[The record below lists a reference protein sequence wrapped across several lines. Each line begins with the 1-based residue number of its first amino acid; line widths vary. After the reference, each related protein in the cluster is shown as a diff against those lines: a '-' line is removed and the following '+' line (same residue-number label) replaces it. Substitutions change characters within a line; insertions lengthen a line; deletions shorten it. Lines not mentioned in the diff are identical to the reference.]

1 MENVGTTEWLINR
14 SISRGLASQSGAVS
28 NRPGSVREL
37 VVPAVN
43 WLGLVPSWVVFTTIL
58 LATTAICGTVILRSR
73 AELRAS
79 AGQQQMVES
88 EIQSLRLAN
97 EGLRMDIQKLS
108 QDPNAIEFAARE
120 RLGMVKATDIV
131 VTMESIKPLQ
141 QVASGSLV
149 H

>member
-1 MENVGTTEWLINR
+1 MQSLGTTEWLINR
-14 SISRGLASQSGAVS
+14 SVSRGLVYQSSAVL
-28 NRPGSVREL
+28 NRQGTVREL

-73 AELRAS
+73 AELRGS
-79 AGQQQMVES
+79 SSQQQMVES
-88 EIQSLRLAN
+88 EIQSLKLAN
-97 EGLRMDIQKLS
+97 EGLRVDIKRLT

-120 RLGMVKATDIV
+120 RLGMVKATDVV
-131 VTMESIKPLQ
+131 VTMDSIKPLQ
-141 QVASGSLV
+141 KVASSSLV

>member
-1 MENVGTTEWLINR
+1 MQSVGTTEWLSNR
-14 SISRGLASQSGAVS
+14 SVSRRFVNQTSVL
-28 NRPGSVREL
+28 NRQGTVREL
-37 VVPAVN
+37 VLPAVN

-97 EGLRMDIQKLS
+97 EGLRLDIQKLT

-131 VTMESIKPLQ
+131 VTMDSIKPLQ
-141 QVASGSLV
+141 KVASDSLV

>member
-1 MENVGTTEWLINR
+1 LQSLGTTEWLINR
-14 SISRGLASQSGAVS
+14 SVSRGLVYQSSAVLNRQGA
-28 NRPGSVREL
+28 VREL

-58 LATTAICGTVILRSR
+58 LATTAICGTVILRAR

-79 AGQQQMVES
+79 TGQQQTVAS
-88 EIQSLRLAN
+88 EIQSLRVAN
-97 EGLRMDIQKLS
+97 EGLRTDIQRLT
-108 QDPNAIEFAARE
+108 QDPSAIEFAARE

-131 VTMESIKPLQ
+131 VTMDSIKPIQ
-141 QVASGSLV
+141 KVASGSLV